1 MFKGIVN
8 DDHYETAERA
18 YSLERVAVIVICLPV
33 AGLSGRNKKHDRDN
47 LFPFFKPK
55 QSATNAILVF
65 KMLFMEI
72 ERLWCFLI
80 LYY

>member
-47 LFPFFKPK
+47 LFPFF
-55 QSATNAILVF
+55 
-65 KMLFMEI
+65 
-72 ERLWCFLI
+72 
-80 LYY
+80 